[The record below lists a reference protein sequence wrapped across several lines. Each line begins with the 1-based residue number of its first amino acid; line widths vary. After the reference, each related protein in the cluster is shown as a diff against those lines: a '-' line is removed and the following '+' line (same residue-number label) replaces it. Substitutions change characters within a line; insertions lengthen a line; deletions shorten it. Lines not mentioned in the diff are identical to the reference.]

1 MSDDKKPK
9 ITDQLNDAFK
19 DMVGKVFGAKG
30 KEVVE
35 NVQKQTKE
43 ISVKAIKSFVDFTD
57 KLLENAKLKDNDLVK
72 KSSNSVKDLLRQV
85 GLLEEENEDE
95 F

>member
-19 DMVGKVFGAKG
+19 DMVGKVFGNNG
-30 KEVVE
+30 KEFVE
-35 NVQKQTKE
+35 KVQKQSKE

-57 KLLENAKLKDNDLVK
+57 KMLESAKLKDNDMIK
-72 KSSNSVKDLLRQV
+72 KSSNTVKDLLRQV
-85 GLLEEENEDE
+85 GLMEEESEDE